1 MKKIC
6 PIILAAAV
14 AVIALFT
21 SSCGSRSQQPVYD
34 GKPLSEWISDLSY
47 QKPKAL
53 RVQAQQSLRQ
63 IGTNA
68 IPFLLEEMDD
78 LGIMWRG
85 GVTNFYNTP
94 GAEERYD
101 NLHLAFQ
108 VLGPIAKPAVPSLIS
123 ALNTDSGS
131 NYTGEVASFALTQI
145 DPQIAAVALNQA
157 LTSNVAQTRL
167 YVALNMHFIGTN
179 ADIAVPNLIL
189 CLKDQSPDK
198 DLSIP
203 IRQAALGN
211 LILLIHDR
219 PEQIVPVLLNELND
233 DDFYIRC
240 MATRAFGNLGK
251 QAPQAAIPILIE
263 MSTNDPD
270 KNVRAGATDA
280 LKKIQA
286 SAP

>member
-1 MKKIC
+1 MKKIY

-34 GKPLSEWISDLSY
+34 GKPVSEWVSDLNLKNP
-47 QKPKAL
+47 KPV
-53 RVQAQQSLRQ
+53 RDQAQETLRQ
-63 IGTNA
+63 IGTDA
-68 IPFLLEEMDD
+68 IPFLLNEMND

-94 GAEERYD
+94 GARERYD
-101 NLHLAFQ
+101 NLHFAFQ

-123 ALNTDSGS
+123 ALNSDSGS

-145 DPQIAAVALNQA
+145 DPKIAAVALNQA

-198 DLSIP
+198 DLSIS
-203 IRQAALGN
+203 IRQAAFGN
-211 LILLIHDR
+211 LILLVHDR
-219 PEQIVPVLLNELND
+219 PEQIVPVLINELKD

-240 MATRAFGNLGK
+240 MAARAFGNLGK

-270 KNVRAGATDA
+270 QYVRAATTDA
-280 LKKIQA
+280 LKKI
-286 SAP
+286 

>member
-94 GAEERYD
+94 
-101 NLHLAFQ
+101 
-108 VLGPIAKPAVPSLIS
+108 VLKNDTIIFTCIPSAWANCQARGSIA
-123 ALNTDSGS
+123 D
-131 NYTGEVASFALTQI
+131 
-145 DPQIAAVALNQA
+145 
-157 LTSNVAQTRL
+157 
-167 YVALNMHFIGTN
+167 
-179 ADIAVPNLIL
+179 
-189 CLKDQSPDK
+189 
-198 DLSIP
+198 
-203 IRQAALGN
+203 
-211 LILLIHDR
+211 
-219 PEQIVPVLLNELND
+219 
-233 DDFYIRC
+233 
-240 MATRAFGNLGK
+240 
-251 QAPQAAIPILIE
+251 
-263 MSTNDPD
+263 
-270 KNVRAGATDA
+270 
-280 LKKIQA
+280 
-286 SAP
+286 

>member
-1 MKKIC
+1 MKKIY

-34 GKPLSEWISDLSY
+34 GKPVSEWISDLSY

-94 GAEERYD
+94 GAEERYA

-108 VLGPIAKPAVPSLIS
+108 VLGPIAKPAVPLLIS
-123 ALNTDSGS
+123 ALNSDSGS

-157 LTSNVAQTRL
+157 LTSNVALTRL
-167 YVALNMHFIGTN
+167 VVALNLRYIGTN

-189 CLKDQSPDK
+189 CLKERSPDK
-198 DLSIP
+198 DPSLSIRMP
-203 IRQAALGN
+203 AFGD
-211 LILLIHDR
+211 LIQLVQDR
-219 PEQIVPVLLNELND
+219 PEQIVPVLINELKD

-240 MATRAFGNLGK
+240 MAARAFGNLGK
-251 QAPQAAIPILIE
+251 QAPQAVIPILIE

-286 SAP
+286 STP